1 MYIKFCFGFGVVCL
15 GVGGNLKGD
24 CRLCETE
31 RDRETERCFLA
42 FQPSSPTEWTSVSA
56 SCF

>member
-1 MYIKFCFGFGVVCL
+1 MYIKFCFGFGVVFF
-15 GVGGNLKGD
+15 GGGWKFKRG